1 MRDYNWTSL
10 GGGGTLRFLLP
21 IPGGVMILHTEVIS
35 ITIIFNSIGR
45 DTQVRRAPSRK
56 YIVSYVNKDAGAPRI
71 LTRILAKGC
80 ILQEGENARNS

>member
-1 MRDYNWTSL
+1 M
-10 GGGGTLRFLLP
+10 FLLP

-35 ITIIFNSIGR
+35 TAIFFVNSVGR

-71 LTRILAKGC
+71 LTGILAKGG

>member
-1 MRDYNWTSL
+1 
-10 GGGGTLRFLLP
+10 
-21 IPGGVMILHTEVIS
+21 MILHTEVIS
-35 ITIIFNSIGR
+35 ITIFFVNSIGR